1 MVHTGWCVA
10 VSGGLLASA
19 LPVASAAELV
29 AHGPAECADTA
40 ELSFNV
46 ERSVGMPLGSAAPL
60 RFEVVFERAVPGYSA
75 RVSVVDAGGSRA
87 KERQLHAEN
96 CEQLADAV
104 SVAVAIALGAA
115 EARSAPSGLPDPVPT
130 SAAPGPAPAP
140 RESVVPSASDGNS
153 TSVVRVAT
161 PASWLPSLS
170 LWGLADVGSLP
181 APSFGA
187 ALGAELGW
195 RRWQLRALG
204 TLLFEQHT
212 TLESPLTPPPGADL
226 GLLTGSLLAC
236 GSPFGILARGVSG
249 LACLGLE
256 LGRLAGA
263 GTDVLAA
270 RQGSSLWLAP
280 RLDLGA
286 TWSVPNSALRLGA
299 TFTVLAPLNRDE
311 FELTG
316 IGSVYQPPSV
326 VGRLSFGIGLG
337 FE

>member
-1 MVHTGWCVA
+1 
-10 VSGGLLASA
+10 
-19 LPVASAAELV
+19 
-29 AHGPAECADTA
+29 
-40 ELSFNV
+40 
-46 ERSVGMPLGSAAPL
+46 MPLGSAAPL
-60 RFEVVFERAVPGYSA
+60 RFEVVFERAVPGYTA
-75 RVSVVDAGGSRA
+75 RLGVADAGGSRA
-87 KERQLHAEN
+87 KERQLHADN

-115 EARSAPSGLPDPVPT
+115 DARSAPSGVADDVPT
-130 SAAPGPAPAP
+130 SAPAAPGPEPAP
-140 RESVVPSASDGNS
+140 RESVAPSASDGGS
-153 TSVVRVAT
+153 TSGVVAA
-161 PASWLPSLS
+161 PAPWLPSLS

-181 APSFGA
+181 APSLGA

-212 TLESPLTPPPGADL
+212 TLESPLSPPPGADL

-236 GSPFGILARGVSG
+236 GSAFGNLATGVSG

-263 GTDVLAA
+263 GTDVPAA
-270 RQGSSLWLAP
+270 RRGSSLWLAP

-286 TWSVPNSALRLGA
+286 TWSLPNSALRLGA
-299 TFTVLAPLNRDE
+299 TFTVLGPLNRDE